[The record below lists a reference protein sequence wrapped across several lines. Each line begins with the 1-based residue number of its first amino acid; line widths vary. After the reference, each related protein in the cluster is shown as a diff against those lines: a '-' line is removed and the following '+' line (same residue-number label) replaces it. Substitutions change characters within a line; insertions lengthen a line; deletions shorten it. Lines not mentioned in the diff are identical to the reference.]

1 MVKALEATETDKGS
15 QSPLNGH
22 WTAVSVVLAVA
33 IGLAS
38 LLFFLT
44 PAEIEGSFVHVN
56 VRSMALSLGF
66 FLLGCMLAAERWRAC
81 LNFRGG
87 RAASFHSMG
96 VALAGNLLIP
106 GRLGEPLRVF
116 VLARLGVGPEY
127 GTSALVQERLG
138 DQMMRVVF
146 VAMAVLLTGVTS
158 GSKLGPRLWAVSA
171 VTAAAFAA
179 ASLVINRRV
188 PLSSKLGRWLG
199 RLPKLEAETAS
210 GYVLR
215 TLDDLAESWSH
226 SGSRKAILWGF
237 LTWAAFTVHTV
248 FILECFFD
256 TNVLAMALMVM
267 AVAPVTAPTH
277 PGLYHGLCL
286 AALMMVGAAR
296 VPGLQAAVVLHMVQ
310 MVVLTLW
317 GTVSWNV
324 LQAGVPDG
332 SGPTASPAAK

>member
-1 MVKALEATETDKGS
+1 M
-15 QSPLNGH
+15 
-22 WTAVSVVLAVA
+22 VLAIA

-44 PAEIEGSFVHVN
+44 PAEIEGAFVHVKA
-56 VRSMALSLGF
+56 RSMGLSLLF
-66 FLLGCMLAAERWRAC
+66 FLLGCLLAAERWRAC

-87 RAASFHSMG
+87 RGACFHSMG

-116 VLARLGVGPEY
+116 VLARLGVSPEY

-146 VAMAVLLTGVTS
+146 VALAVLVSGVTS
-158 GSKLGPRLWAVSA
+158 GAKLGPRLWAVSA
-171 VTAAAFAA
+171 VTAAAFAV
-179 ASLVINRRV
+179 ASLLINRRI
-188 PLSSKLGRWLG
+188 PLSARLGRWLG
-199 RLPKLEAETAS
+199 RLPKLEAEAVA

-237 LTWAAFTVHTV
+237 LTWAAFTVHTMY
-248 FILECFFD
+248 ILECFFD
-256 TNVLAMALMVM
+256 SNVLAMALMVM

-286 AALMMVGAAR
+286 AALMMVGADR
-296 VPGLQAAVVLHMVQ
+296 VLGLQAAVVLHMVQ

-317 GTVSWNV
+317 GTISWNV
-324 LQAGVPDG
+324 LQAGANRP
-332 SGPTASPAAK
+332 SAPSAEA